1 MASIADLIIR
11 ISADLKQYEKSLS
24 KMSADFERVGK
35 KMTDTGKTLTKGVTL
50 PILGAIGASV
60 MLASDLEESMNKVDV
75 AFGKSSGDVRE
86 WSETTLKSFGIAQG
100 TALDMAAT
108 FGDMGTAMGQLP
120 ETAADMS
127 TNLAGL
133 AGDLAS
139 FKNIG
144 IDQAA
149 TALRGIYT
157 GEGEA
162 LKTLGIVMQDNTLI
176 AYAQAEGYKKQYKEM
191 TQAEKVALRY
201 EYVMDATANAQGD
214 FSRTS
219 EGTSNQLRIAKE
231 SIKQAGATLGTHL
244 LPQVAKA
251 LDWFNGLVERF
262 TNLDDKTQKNIISI
276 GLMAA
281 AIGPAL
287 TIFGKLSGGIGGLIT
302 KVTTAASAISGG
314 KGLTASLTSLIGP
327 QGIAMLAVAAV
338 AVIGTAIYNFAKDSR
353 DATNDVRNFIAS
365 LEDTSEAYGKRLD
378 GIDANADAA
387 QKLADKLYALDSVE
401 QKTNSQ
407 KLQMIDLVKQLNEQM
422 PELNL
427 EIDQQTGHLN
437 KTADAV
443 YGYIDA
449 LKEQLRFEA
458 EKERLTELYKEHS
471 EIIDEQERALLRL
484 TEAQEAYDDIVDKR
498 TQKGA
503 EAYQELKEA
512 KTGHELLEEAVANS
526 TERIELAEKSLD
538 GYYDTLQT
546 GNDDMVES
554 VEETAEAT
562 EEAHARM
569 EEARAEYQKRVEET
583 TEDHINKMGS
593 LEDKGIQKT
602 KLTADKIK
610 ENLMKQVEDFRE
622 WRKSIQELASR
633 VPDDVMNELYA
644 LGPEFA
650 PVIAELT
657 RMTDKE
663 LASWIAVWKS
673 RADEAG
679 KAAIDELGPDF
690 ADDMLINGSA
700 AGSAFARGIDSARG
714 AIREAARQ
722 ASKAGVISYNP
733 GMAGYSGNLYTPAY
747 ANGTP
752 YVPSD
757 GLAYLHKGEA
767 VLTADENRRRAAGG
781 VVINVN
787 GPISS
792 EEDADRYSESMV
804 RKLRL
809 AGVM

>member
-11 ISADLKQYEKSLS
+11 ISTDLKQYEKSLS

-162 LKTLGIVMQDNTLI
+162 LKTLGVVMQDNTLI

-302 KVTTAASAISGG
+302 KVTTASSAISGG

-401 QKTNSQ
+401 QKTNGQ

-602 KLTADKIK
+602 ELTAAKIK

-657 RMTDKE
+657 GMTDKE

-781 VVINVN
+781 VVININ